1 MNSEKA
7 PPLTVRKGR
16 GALSNPAGRYQ
27 ARSVSAF
34 DDGWDREEE
43 PLHRLETELRPDPAR
58 SIIARNQSPD
68 INFDQSINPYRGCEH
83 GCIYCYAR
91 PSHAW
96 LDLSPGLDF
105 ETRLFYKQDAARLL
119 EGELSRAGYRPSPI
133 ALGANTDP
141 YQPVERGLGVTR
153 SILEVLDR
161 CHHPVGIVTKGALIE
176 RDLDILAS
184 MAERRL
190 VSVMIS
196 VTTLDDGLKRIM
208 EPRTASPR
216 RRLEVVRA
224 LCAAGVPT
232 GVLVAPIIPCINDA
246 EIEDIL
252 QATREAGAEVAHYT
266 LIRLPHELK
275 ALFREWLDSHFP
287 ERADHVMSIIRQCR
301 GGRANDPRF
310 GHRMRGTG
318 VYADLIA
325 RRFATARRRL
335 GFATRLAGRDCTRFA
350 PPAPETKQLG
360 LFDPQQT

>member
-1 MNSEKA
+1 M
-7 PPLTVRKGR
+7 
-16 GALSNPAGRYQ
+16 
-27 ARSVSAF
+27 
-34 DDGWDREEE
+34 
-43 PLHRLETELRPDPAR
+43 
-58 SIIARNQSPD
+58 
-68 INFDQSINPYRGCEH
+68 
-83 GCIYCYAR
+83 
-91 PSHAW
+91 
-96 LDLSPGLDF
+96 
-105 ETRLFYKQDAARLL
+105 
-119 EGELSRAGYRPSPI
+119 
-133 ALGANTDP
+133 
-141 YQPVERGLGVTR
+141 
-153 SILEVLDR
+153 
-161 CHHPVGIVTKGALIE
+161 
-176 RDLDILAS
+176 
-184 MAERRL
+184 
-190 VSVMIS
+190 
-196 VTTLDDGLKRIM
+196 
-208 EPRTASPR
+208 
-216 RRLEVVRA
+216 
-224 LCAAGVPT
+224 PT

-350 PPAPETKQLG
+350 PPAPQTKQLG

>member
-1 MNSEKA
+1 MSRRAA
-7 PPLTVRKGR
+7 PPTGPRKGR

-27 ARSVSAF
+27 SQTVGAF
-34 DDGWDREEE
+34 DDGWEREED
-43 PLHRLETELRPDPAR
+43 PLPRLETEVRPDPAR

-105 ETRLFYKQDAARLL
+105 ETKLFFKKDAAALL
-119 EGELSRAGYRPSPI
+119 ERELSRPGYRPSSI

-141 YQPVERGLGVTR
+141 YQPVERRLGVTR

-161 CHHPVGIVTKGALIE
+161 CQHPVGIVTKSALIE
-176 RDLDILAS
+176 RDVELLAS
-184 MAERRL
+184 MAKRRL
-190 VSVMIS
+190 ASAIVS

-208 EPRTASPR
+208 EPRTASPN
-216 RRLEVVRA
+216 RRLEAVRT
-224 LCAAGVPT
+224 LSAAGIPT
-232 GVLVAPIIPCINDA
+232 GVLVAPVIPCINDA

-252 QATREAGAEVAHYT
+252 AASRAAGARVAHYT

-275 ALFREWLDSHFP
+275 DLFREWLDSHFP
-287 ERADHVMSIIRQCR
+287 ERAAHVMSIIRQCR
-301 GGRANDPRF
+301 GGRDNDPRF
-310 GHRMRGTG
+310 GHRQRGTG
-318 VYADLIA
+318 VYADLIS

-335 GFATRLAGRDCTRFA
+335 GFEPRLPEPDCSRFVPPPRDTRQR
-350 PPAPETKQLG
+350 G
-360 LFDPQQT
+360 LFDVAPA

>member
-1 MNSEKA
+1 MDREKA
-7 PPLTVRKGR
+7 PPLTIRKGR
-16 GALSNPAGRYQ
+16 GALSNPAGRFQ

-34 DDGWDREEE
+34 DDGWEREEE
-43 PLHRLETELRPDPAR
+43 PLPRLETELRPDPAR

-105 ETRLFYKQDAARLL
+105 ETRLFYKKDAAKLL
-119 EGELSRAGYRPSPI
+119 EGELSRRGYRPSPI

-266 LIRLPHELK
+266 LIRLPHELQGPVPGV
-275 ALFREWLDSHFP
+275 AGFPLSRAFRPRHEHHPPVPRRTRQRPPFRPPHARHRRVRGPHRQTLRH
-287 ERADHVMSIIRQCR
+287 RA
-301 GGRANDPRF
+301 RAPRVR
-310 GHRMRGTG
+310 HQ
-318 VYADLIA
+318 A
-325 RRFATARRRL
+325 RRSRLHPFRASGSRTRGSSACSITA
-335 GFATRLAGRDCTRFA
+335 G
-350 PPAPETKQLG
+350 
-360 LFDPQQT
+360 